1 MASATPS
8 SATPTTRVE
17 SRPWPTVP
25 RIGSGLTLTIASAVG
40 IAGFLYPFFLSE
52 VAQTSEGL
60 AHANDAPLLF
70 ALLVALAGGLFLLE
84 LASGGMNAKVASALA
99 VLAAAAAVL
108 RLPPLP
114 GGASAF
120 FFLVILSGYV
130 FGPRF
135 GFLVGALGML
145 ISAFANGGFG
155 PWVPY
160 QMFAAGWIGLTS
172 GWLGTLRPT
181 LSRRPWLEISALLAL
196 GAFWGFAFGAVMNL
210 WFWPYLATGENIAWQ
225 PGLGLGETLQRYW
238 LFYVI
243 TSAGWDAW
251 AAIGNVA
258 LLALAGRP
266 LLSLLARYRDRFQIS
281 FD

>member
-1 MASATPS
+1 MASETSAVRPSFAATRRLSLPGL
-8 SATPTTRVE
+8 
-17 SRPWPTVP
+17 
-25 RIGSGLTLTIASAVG
+25 GSGLTLAVASGVG

-52 VAQTSEGL
+52 VAQRAEGQ
-60 AHANDAPLLF
+60 AHAGDAPLVF
-70 ALLVALAGGLFLLE
+70 AMLVALAGALFLLE

-172 GWLGTLRPT
+172 GWLGALRPA
-181 LSRRPWLEISALLAL
+181 LSRRRWLEMLALLAF
-196 GAFWGFAFGAVMNL
+196 GAFWGFAFGAAMNL
-210 WFWPYLATGENIAWQ
+210 WFWPYLATGESIAWQ
-225 PGLGLGETLQRYW
+225 PGLGLGETLRRYW
-238 LFYVI
+238 SFYVI

-251 AAIGNVA
+251 AAIGNVV
-258 LLALAGRP
+258 LLAIAGRP
-266 LLSLLARYRDRFQIS
+266 LLTLLARYRDRFQIS
-281 FD
+281 FG